1 MSPPDESRPRAD
13 DDVQPPSG
21 DVAPA
26 PDVHAEGGAG
36 RPPREPNATPARTS
50 GELGPVIAFS
60 ASILAALGLAG
71 VYIAGGQNQA
81 EGVLLAITLGG
92 IGVGLV
98 LWAQR
103 FMPAGPEVEER
114 GRLTSTRADRAV
126 FLEDWEEGT
135 STFGRRRFLTKMLFG
150 SFAAL
155 GAALVFPIRSLGP
168 APGRGFDS
176 TAWTAGARLV
186 RTSGEPVGVQ
196 ELAVNGVATVFPEDH
211 IGEEDS
217 QVILIR
223 LRPAEATDAEEI
235 QGSFQGLVAYSK
247 VCTHAGCPVGLFE
260 EQTGNLLCPCHQS
273 TFNVKDGAAV
283 VFGPATRP
291 LPQLPIDADDE
302 GYLVATGDFPE
313 PIGPGYWNRNR

>member
-1 MSPPDESRPRAD
+1 MSPAD
-13 DDVQPPSG
+13 DEQSG
-21 DVAPA
+21 
-26 PDVHAEGGAG
+26 AEG
-36 RPPREPNATPARTS
+36 RTS
-50 GELGPVIAFS
+50 AARQQSKPTKPSTQGERGPVVAFS

-114 GRLTSTRADRAV
+114 GRITSKAEDRAV
-126 FLEDWEEGT
+126 FLEDWDEGT

-186 RTSGEPVGVQ
+186 RSSGMPVAVS
-196 ELAVNGVATVFPEDH
+196 ELAVNGVATVFPE
-211 IGEEDS
+211 GAVGQEDS

-223 LRPAEATDAEEI
+223 LREGEDTDAEEVE
-235 QGSFQGLVAYSK
+235 GSFQGLVAFSK

-260 EQTGNLLCPCHQS
+260 EQTGHLLCPCHQS
-273 TFNVKDGAAV
+273 TFDVKDGAEV

-291 LPQLPIDADDE
+291 LPQLPITADDE
-302 GYLVATGDFPE
+302 GFLVAEGDFPE
-313 PIGPGYWNRNR
+313 PIGPGYWNRNRT

>member
-1 MSPPDESRPRAD
+1 VSATDDEPAPTTSD
-13 DDVQPPSG
+13 E
-21 DVAPA
+21 APA
-26 PDVHAEGGAG
+26 KPS
-36 RPPREPNATPARTS
+36 AR
-50 GELGPVIAFS
+50 GEMGPVVAFS
-60 ASILAALGLAG
+60 ASILAALALAG

-103 FMPAGPEVEER
+103 FMPAGPEVEPR
-114 GRLTSTRADRAV
+114 GRLTSTRDDRAA
-126 FLEDWEEGT
+126 FTEGWDEGS

-176 TAWTAGARLV
+176 TAWTSGARLV
-186 RTSGEPVGVQ
+186 RSSGMPVAVD
-196 ELAVNGVATVFPEDH
+196 ELAVNGVATVFPEGH
-211 IGEEDS
+211 VGEEDS
-217 QVILIR
+217 QTILIR
-223 LRPAEATDAEEI
+223 LRSGEDTDTVEED
-235 QGSFQGLVAYSK
+235 GSFEGLVAFSK

-260 EQTGNLLCPCHQS
+260 EQTGHLLCPCHQS
-273 TFNVKDGAAV
+273 TFDVKDGAAV

-291 LPQLPIDADDE
+291 LPQLPINVDDE
-302 GYLVATGDFPE
+302 GFLVALGDFPE
-313 PIGPGYWNRNR
+313 PIGPGYWNRDRS

>member
-1 MSPPDESRPRAD
+1 MTATDESAKPEPAD
-13 DDVQPPSG
+13 ATEPKAAPPSG
-21 DVAPA
+21 K
-26 PDVHAEGGAG
+26 
-36 RPPREPNATPARTS
+36 
-50 GELGPVIAFS
+50 GELGPTVAFS

-81 EGVLLAITLGG
+81 EGILLAITLGG
-92 IGVGLV
+92 IGVGLI

-103 FMPAGPEVEER
+103 FMPAGPEVEPR
-114 GRLTSTRADRAV
+114 GRITSKKEDRAV
-126 FLEDWEEGT
+126 FLEDWDEGS

-150 SFAAL
+150 AFAAL

-176 TAWTAGARLV
+176 TSWTAGARLV
-186 RTSGEPVGVQ
+186 RTSGRPVSVE

-211 IGEEDS
+211 IGQEDS

-223 LRPAEATDAEEI
+223 LREGEDSDTTEED
-235 QGSFQGLVAYSK
+235 GSFSGLVAFSK

-260 EQTGNLLCPCHQS
+260 EQTGHLLCPCHQS
-273 TFNVKDGAAV
+273 TFDVKDGAAV

-291 LPQLPIDADDE
+291 LPQLPISADDE
-302 GYLVATGDFPE
+302 GYLIATGDFPE
-313 PIGPGYWNRNR
+313 PIGPGYWNRNRPSQESGD